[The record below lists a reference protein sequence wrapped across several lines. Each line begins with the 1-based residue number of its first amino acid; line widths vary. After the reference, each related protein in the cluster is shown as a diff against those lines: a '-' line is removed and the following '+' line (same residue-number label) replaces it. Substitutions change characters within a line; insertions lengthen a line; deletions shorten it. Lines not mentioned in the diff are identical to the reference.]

1 MVLACALCNTIRPC
15 LARTDPPNV
24 VVVETTG
31 SDGEGEVDVVGA
43 VSVVGY
49 QRSDW
54 TNATSQSD
62 LLATVQAIR
71 AIRAMT
77 TATNLMED
85 SAVASRRALRATNGP
100 IAFMLSAANAA
111 LGRFLSSR
119 SDNSDGAARDG
130 GDTTRATADEQRPS
144 RPSFDSFSGGTQR
157 HDEAGDGGAGEQQSD
172 DVVEAL
178 AQPIPQ
184 RGCMTRDPDAH
195 DLEMVDQSTARHNHS
210 TRSVAGGRGLGMWG
224 ACGPPST
231 AACERG

>member
-71 AIRAMT
+71 AMT
-77 TATNLMED
+77 TATNLTE
-85 SAVASRRALRATNGP
+85 TEP
-100 IAFMLSAANAA
+100 SAAELDVVRLA
-111 LGRFLSSR
+111 LG
-119 SDNSDGAARDG
+119 D
-130 GDTTRATADEQRPS
+130 
-144 RPSFDSFSGGTQR
+144 TQR
-157 HDEAGDGGAGEQQSD
+157 DDEAGEQSD
-172 DVVEAL
+172 DVVEAQ

>member
-71 AIRAMT
+71 AMT
-77 TATNLMED
+77 TATNLTE
-85 SAVASRRALRATNGP
+85 TEP
-100 IAFMLSAANAA
+100 SAAELDVVRLA
-111 LGRFLSSR
+111 LG
-119 SDNSDGAARDG
+119 D
-130 GDTTRATADEQRPS
+130 
-144 RPSFDSFSGGTQR
+144 TQR
-157 HDEAGDGGAGEQQSD
+157 DDEAGEQSD
-172 DVVEAL
+172 DVVEAQ

-195 DLEMVDQSTARHNHS
+195 DLQVVDQSTARHRHDSSKLS
-210 TRSVAGGRGLGMWG
+210 TARGLGMWG
-224 ACGPPST
+224 ACASLN
-231 AACERG
+231 CCVRERLSL